1 MTSYKIRVHNFPG
14 INVWIKALDEQ
25 TALIEAKLK
34 IISICKKDKIEI
46 PSEWNLEIVDTMP
59 PVAQR

>member
-1 MTSYKIRVHNFPG
+1 
-14 INVWIKALDEQ
+14 
-25 TALIEAKLK
+25 LK